1 MERTTVH
8 KRNRQKA
15 PWLSAQGIT
24 TRTVY
29 FDQRKRLK
37 EARQR
42 KSGSGD
48 YSRESDHQQRS
59 HAIRHTTTGAGKRES
74 CPHAASTCLLN
85 QPADS

>member
-8 KRNRQKA
+8 KRNRKKA
-15 PWLSAQGIT
+15 PRLCTQEVT
-24 TRTVY
+24 VRTVY
-29 FDQRKRLK
+29 LDQRKRLK

-74 CPHAASTCLLN
+74 CPDAASSCLLN